1 MLFLYKVIT
10 NILYPILIL
19 YMYFRKLIKKEH
31 SKRFKEKI
39 YPSHFNVNKTENSK
53 LCWFHAVSIGELNSI
68 LPIIEEINTKY
79 TNYEFLITTTTLSSA
94 NLINKKSKNLKNIQ
108 HRFFLPAANI
118 TDLKKRRL
126 GIFYQFLATDSSSR
140 SLTILD

>member
-19 YMYFRKLIKKEH
+19 YMYFRKFIKKEH

-79 TNYEFLITTTTLSSA
+79 TNYYHKISLYLNLLNKQNQKTYINILTHKSLSLSLSLNSITIHLY
-94 NLINKKSKNLKNIQ
+94 I
-108 HRFFLPAANI
+108 
-118 TDLKKRRL
+118 
-126 GIFYQFLATDSSSR
+126 Y
-140 SLTILD
+140 